1 MVPSVQLAQPFAIM
15 VHDIQLKPPVHDA
28 LTTAGVA
35 SCKVLYVVLATCGAA
50 SCIVP
55 IAVAT
60 AGAGFFI
67 VHNALE
73 TACAAQSIVQGALLQ
88 LVQPPVQYMQCAL
101 ATDGASS
108 RAHYAQPIARAA
120 SSTAHCALASSD
132 AASWGGK
139 GCSDYSWRSL
149 LDSTWCSGYNWC
161 CLICNTVRT
170 CYYIYSLC
178 CIMYCI
184 VHGALAMSVEA
195 SNTNMVLWPQL
206 V

>member
-1 MVPSVQLAQPFAIM
+1 MVLSVQLAQPFVFM
-15 VHDIQLKPPVHDA
+15 VHDILLKPPVHDA

-108 RAHYAQPIARAA
+108 RARYDQTIAGAA
-120 SSTAHCALASSD
+120 CNTALSALVSAG
-132 AASWGGK
+132 AASWG
-139 GCSDYSWRSL
+139 
-149 LDSTWCSGYNWC
+149 
-161 CLICNTVRT
+161 
-170 CYYIYSLC
+170 
-178 CIMYCI
+178 
-184 VHGALAMSVEA
+184 
-195 SNTNMVLWPQL
+195 
-206 V
+206 